1 MEFMDL
7 GKFEGRKKD
16 VFVLLSQKVAP
27 GTLEEFVGQEHLIGK
42 GKPLRVLIERGQLRS
57 SIFFG
62 PPGTGKTAL
71 ARIIANK
78 VNADFYELNATR
90 LERGQ
95 LKETVKNLGKL
106 GKIKGIPPLLFMDE
120 IHRLNKLQQEYLLS
134 FTEDGSIIL
143 IGSTTHNPFFAVSKA
158 LLSRSLIF
166 EFKPL
171 CKEHIVEILKR
182 AKKLLKEEKGV
193 DFPDKILVKLAEVS
207 EGDARRALNYMEVLS
222 IISLEKGVKQI
233 TQEML
238 KELLPGR
245 ILSLTEDEHYD
256 MISAYIKSIRGSD
269 PDASVYWLVRLLDAG
284 EDPLYVLRRLFV
296 HAAEDIGLKNPD
308 AIRVIA
314 ACKEGFEMVGRPE
327 GDLLLTLATLY
338 LATSPKSNR
347 VLRALGRAREVVS
360 KTGNLEVPLH
370 LRDSHY
376 SGAKKLGRGKGYIY
390 PYGKNKGV
398 KQQYLP
404 DEIKDE
410 KIYEE

>member
-1 MEFMDL
+1 LEFMDL

-106 GKIKGIPPLLFMDE
+106 SKIKGIPPVLFMDE

-182 AKKLLKEEKGV
+182 ARKLIKEEKGV
-193 DFPDKILVKLAEVS
+193 DFPNKILVKLAEVS

-233 TQEML
+233 TQKML

-284 EDPLYVLRRLFV
+284 EDPLYILRRLFV
-296 HAAEDIGLKNPD
+296 HAAEDIGLENSD

-347 VLRALGRAREVVS
+347 VLRVLGRAREVVS

-376 SGAKKLGRGKGYIY
+376 SGAKKLERGKGYVY

>member
-1 MEFMDL
+1 MEFMGL
-7 GKFEGRKKD
+7 GKSEGRKKD

-106 GKIKGIPPLLFMDE
+106 SKIKGVPPVLFMDE

-193 DFPDKILVKLAEVS
+193 DFPDKILDKLAEVS

-284 EDPLYVLRRLFV
+284 EDPLYILRRLFV
-296 HAAEDIGLKNPD
+296 HAAEDIGLENPD